1 MSESTATNFPG
12 RSPLSETN
20 FDARTRKLIA
30 FVQEL
35 SFARTV
41 ERVQG
46 IVKYAARELA
56 CADGATFVLRD
67 GDQCHY
73 VDEDATLPLWKG
85 RRFPM
90 NACISGWSMLQ
101 RAPAVVEDVTHD
113 ERIPIEAYRPTF
125 VKSLAMVPI
134 RASDPIGAI
143 GVYWATRHR
152 AGEEELT
159 LLQALADTTSL
170 ALENVALFG
179 AAEDARQRAETASE
193 LKDEFLATVSHE
205 LRTPMNAIVG
215 WTSLMAQGTL
225 DGEELRE
232 AAATVLR
239 SARAQTKL
247 IDDLL
252 DISQLVSGK
261 ARLALASVDAVPV
274 VEFVIAEIAP
284 LAAQKR
290 VRVAAN
296 LDRGVGTLRADP
308 ARLRQVAWNLLSN
321 AVKFTPVDGEVRV
334 SLARRDDAVELC
346 VADTGEGI
354 APEFLPHVFERFR
367 QEDGSSTR
375 RAGGMGLGLAF
386 VKHLAELHGGS
397 VRAES
402 AGKGAGAK
410 FTVTLPVG

>member
-12 RSPLSETN
+12 RSPLSESN
-20 FDARTRKLIA
+20 LDARTRRLIA
-30 FVQEL
+30 IVQEL

-41 ERVQG
+41 ERVHD
-46 IVKYAARELA
+46 IVKRAARELA
-56 CADGATFVLRD
+56 RADGATFVLRD

-73 VDEDATLPLWKG
+73 VDEDAIGPLWKG
-85 RRFPM
+85 KRFPM
-90 NACISGWSMLQ
+90 SACISGWAML
-101 RAPAVVEDVTHD
+101 RRTPAIVDDITHD

-134 RASDPIGAI
+134 RATDPIGAI
-143 GVYWATRHR
+143 GVYWAGKHR
-152 AGEEELT
+152 AAEDELC

-170 ALENVALFG
+170 ALENVALY
-179 AAEDARQRAETASE
+179 AALDEARARAEAASE
-193 LKDEFLATVSHE
+193 LKDQFLATISHE

-215 WTSLMAQGTL
+215 WTSLMANDSL
-225 DGEELRE
+225 DAEETRE
-232 AAATVLR
+232 AAQTVLR

-261 ARLALASVDAVPV
+261 ARLALAPVDPLPV
-274 VEFVIAEIAP
+274 IEFALAEIAP

-290 VRVAAN
+290 VRVVAQLARDTSRLSADAA
-296 LDRGVGTLRADP
+296 RV
-308 ARLRQVAWNLLSN
+308 RQIVWHLVSN

-334 SLARRDDAVELC
+334 TLARDGARAEIC
-346 VADTGEGI
+346 VTDTGEGI
-354 APEFLPHVFERFR
+354 AAEFLPHVFDRFR

-402 AGKGAGAK
+402 GGKGTGAK
-410 FTVTLPVG
+410 FTVTLPLV